1 MLRLVPHFLLAGC
14 PCTSSQ
20 FDKKCGG
27 LFFRLFGALV
37 FSCHPVI
44 FPLVFGGVRGPEAG
58 GDIPIKVTA
67 DMGFRRRFGPP
78 QIPAKN
84 KGK

>member
-1 MLRLVPHFLLAGC
+1 MRGLVF
-14 PCTSSQ
+14 
-20 FDKKCGG
+20 FGG
-27 LFFRLFGALV
+27 FGALV

-44 FPLVFGGVRGPEAG
+44 FPLVLGGVRGPEAG
-58 GDIPIKVTA
+58 GDIAIKVTA
-67 DMGFRRRFGPP
+67 DMGFRRLFGPP